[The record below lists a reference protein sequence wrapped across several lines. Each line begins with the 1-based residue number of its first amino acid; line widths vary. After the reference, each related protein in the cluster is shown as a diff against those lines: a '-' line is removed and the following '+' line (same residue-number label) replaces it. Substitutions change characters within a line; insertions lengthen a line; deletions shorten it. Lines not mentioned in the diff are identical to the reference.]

1 MSAHPFTKPYRA
13 LHGAPADP
21 FNHFATT
28 SSVSFGFAQTSPAKP
43 ATPWMGEGQP
53 RFDRMPSGFQ
63 KQFFRN
69 APPGPLEDATSHK
82 AAFAWH
88 GKDLDAKS
96 VASVALEYTGDK
108 NRVPLK
114 ACKQRGAD
122 KQPRYYPIAIGA
134 KHNAEVLVAPTHDH
148 RGQPID
154 PKDRFSKVNMF
165 KALNAPGVGQ
175 ELGAFVA
182 ITQKASM
189 PPAISGF
196 ATASRDEAKK
206 LINAPQTDG
215 VVRIPALT
223 TLEAERTEMDSTKR
237 FFHRRDYEDQPFLSS
252 SAYYQDDNEEQ
263 AVDLERRKGG
273 TNVGGNTRP
282 NTGFARVTF
291 EAPFAGDVG
300 ESVFSVTQKVGAGGP
315 GGDTWRTTPS
325 KVVGDLLPTGFASN
339 SSRFGTNPAGTN
351 IMSPPLIGSAE
362 GSEPPRAHLPER
374 FAALRAKNDHLH
386 WGGEGSRWDTTQKID
401 MVRPHLQV
409 PLGGE
414 RKDPPEGWSVS
425 MVERTG
431 YSSQNVAI
439 EPPFEVA
446 WNSDGTLKKV

>member
-1 MSAHPFTKPYRA
+1 MSRPPFNKPWVA
-13 LHGAPADP
+13 LHGAPTNS

-28 SSVSFGFAQTSPAKP
+28 SSVSFGYAQNAPAKP

-69 APPGPLEDATSHK
+69 EPPGPLEDGTSHK
-82 AAFAWH
+82 TDFAWH
-88 GKDLDAKS
+88 GKELDAKA
-96 VASVALEYTGDK
+96 VAGVAKEYTGDK

-114 ACKQRGAD
+114 ACRQRGAD
-122 KQPRYYPIAIGA
+122 KQPRYYPISIGA
-134 KHNAEVLVAPTHDH
+134 KHNAEILVAPTHDH
-148 RGQPID
+148 RGDAID

-165 KALNAPGVGQ
+165 KALNAPSEGQ

-182 ITQKASM
+182 ITQKSSM
-189 PPAISGF
+189 PPSISGF

-215 VVRIPALT
+215 ITRKPALT
-223 TLEAERTEMDSTKR
+223 TLQAERTEQDSSKR
-237 FFHRRDYEDQPFLSS
+237 FFHRRDYEDKPFLSS

-263 AVDLERRKGG
+263 VVDFERRKGT

-282 NTGFARVTF
+282 NTGFARLNF
-291 EAPFAGDVG
+291 EAPFASDVG
-300 ESVFSVTQKVGAGGP
+300 EGVGSVTQKVGAGQFTGI
-315 GGDTWRTTPS
+315 WSNTPS
-325 KVVGDLLPTGFASN
+325 KIVGDLLPTGFASN
-339 SSRFGTNPAGTN
+339 SSRFGTNPAGTT
-351 IMSPPLIGSAE
+351 IMSPPLIGSVD
-362 GSEPPRAHLPER
+362 GSEPPRADLPGR

-386 WGGEGSRWDTTQKID
+386 WGGQGSRWDTTQKVD
-401 MVRPHLQV
+401 MVKPHLQV

-414 RKDPPEGWSVS
+414 RMEPPQGWSVG

-431 YSSQNVAI
+431 YSVQNVAT
-439 EPPFEVA
+439 EPPFECA
-446 WNSDGTLKKV
+446 WNSDGTLKNL